1 MIKEFYQVSVSE
13 TTLWHYL
20 RKLGFSHQKACH
32 FYINQDKE
40 EIRLYA
46 QELINQFLTLKA
58 DEQMVFID
66 EFSISTRPSTH
77 YMWGQKGK
85 QPQVCSNEKNRFR
98 TNGFISVD
106 AITAQTVVWQS
117 LQAQSQQV
125 AEFCLRLAVE
135 AQNKGITCLHI
146 VLDNNK
152 THLQKM
158 KTIFQTLAQEQHLTL
173 RVVWRH
179 TARYA
184 PNYNLAE
191 YAIAILRKKAIH
203 HLPADF
209 TLEQVC
215 SRINNI
221 IEEENL
227 MSQQQVFNTIDHI
240 LNTAILGN
248 YSFKQL

>member
-1 MIKEFYQVSVSE
+1 
-13 TTLWHYL
+13 L
-20 RKLGFSHQKACH
+20 RKLGLSHQKACR
-32 FYINQDKE
+32 FYSNQDKE

-46 QELINQFLTLKA
+46 HKLINELVTLKA
-58 DEQMVFID
+58 DEAMVFMD

-85 QPQVCSNEKNRFR
+85 QPQVPSNEKNRFR

-106 AITAQTVVWQS
+106 AMTAQTMVWQNR
-117 LQAQSQQV
+117 QAQSQQV
-125 AEFCLRLAVE
+125 AQFCLIWALN
-135 AQNKGITCLHI
+135 AQKNGITSLHI

-158 KTIFQTLAQEQHLTL
+158 KTIFDTLAQEHNLTIG
-173 RVVWRH
+173 VNWIH

-184 PNYNLAE
+184 PKYNLAE
-191 YAIAILRKKAIH
+191 YAIAMLRKKALH
-203 HLPADF
+203 HLPTDF

-215 SRINNI
+215 SRIESI
-221 IEEENL
+221 IENENI
-227 MSQQQVFNTIDHI
+227 MTQQQVFNTIDHI

-248 YSFKQL
+248 YSFKDL

>member
-1 MIKEFYQVSVSE
+1 M
-13 TTLWHYL
+13 WHYL
-20 RKLGFSHQKACH
+20 RKLGLSHQKACH

-46 QELINQFLTLKA
+46 QQLLAELVNLKT
-58 DEQMVFID
+58 DEKMVFID
-66 EFSISTRPSTH
+66 EFSVSTRPSTH

-106 AITAQTVVWQS
+106 AISGQTVVWQN

-125 AEFCLRLAVE
+125 AEFCLMLALE
-135 AQNKGITCLHI
+135 AHNHGMACLRI

-158 KTIFQTLAQEQHLTL
+158 KTIFETLAQEQNLTI
-173 RVVWRH
+173 RVVWMH

-184 PNYNLAE
+184 PKYNLAE

-215 SRINNI
+215 SRINCI
-221 IEEENL
+221 IEENI
-227 MSQQQVFNTIDHI
+227 MSQEQVFNTIDHI

-248 YSFKQL
+248 YSFKEL